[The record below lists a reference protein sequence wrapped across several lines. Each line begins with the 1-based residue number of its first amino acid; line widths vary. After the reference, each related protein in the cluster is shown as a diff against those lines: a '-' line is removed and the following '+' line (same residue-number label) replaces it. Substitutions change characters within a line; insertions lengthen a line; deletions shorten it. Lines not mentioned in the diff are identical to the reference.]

1 MFSRSGSGSFPAM
14 TLRIL
19 FLTALLSSPAL
30 AASPCSGEKTEL
42 LILGDSQT
50 GSYWASSYF
59 GNFIQKCLTNQ
70 GSSFVS
76 YARGGTQP
84 AHWMTDSGLDRIETV
99 FRSPAEPHLNL
110 GVDSVPT
117 CKKRLDQLIGIHEP
131 SRVLLFFGD
140 NLLSANTDEI
150 RKQFREMIG
159 ILDSKGIRGENC
171 ILLTPTY
178 EMAVASKRNVPSKN
192 LENTLKV
199 LRAVQTE
206 VAARCRIINGLEIMK
221 DSPLLKGD
229 ILAREA
235 VEGTSGCFGPAAN
248 DNIHYCGKAAQ
259 ELAEKVCETVTGNS
273 KSDAPENG
281 KLF

>member
-1 MFSRSGSGSFPAM
+1 M
-14 TLRIL
+14 TLRVL
-19 FLTALLSSPAL
+19 FLSALLSSSSSL
-30 AASPCSGEKTEL
+30 ASLPCEGEKAEL

-50 GSYWASSYF
+50 GANWTTSYF
-59 GNFIQKCLTNQ
+59 GNFIQKCLARQ

-84 AHWMTDSGLDRIETV
+84 IHWMNHSGLDRIDTV
-99 FRSPAEPHLNL
+99 FRSPSEPHLNL
-110 GVDSVPT
+110 GGDSAPI
-117 CKKRLDQLIGIHEP
+117 CKKRLVQLIGIHQP

-140 NLLSANTDEI
+140 NLLSASTDEI
-150 RKQFREMIG
+150 RKQFREMIR
-159 ILDSKGIRGENC
+159 ILENKGIRGENC

-178 EMAVASKRNVPSKN
+178 EMAVASKRNIPSKN